1 MIGAQEIETLK
12 SQSMQDALGYVA
24 GVSRAE
30 GIDRTTD
37 SLFLR
42 GFRSNQGSYYRDGSL
57 YTVNIYNGRQE
68 PTAWNGSSS

>member
-42 GFRSNQGSYYRDGSL
+42 GFARTRAA
-57 YTVNIYNGRQE
+57 T
-68 PTAWNGSSS
+68 TATARFTP